1 MFSLVSRKFLAMR
14 NIALYSVSIDFV
26 GGHLFHNQ
34 FGKNMIYTRDFK
46 KYAKMLI
53 EMCVI
58 EK

>member
-1 MFSLVSRKFLAMR
+1 MNQPYNN
-14 NIALYSVSIDFV
+14 NINVHSIDLV

-34 FGKNMIYTRDFK
+34 IGKNMIYTRDFK

>member
-1 MFSLVSRKFLAMR
+1 MHG
-14 NIALYSVSIDFV
+14 IDFV

-34 FGKNMIYTRDFK
+34 FGKNMIYTRDLK